1 MYTIDTIEQLRNEI
15 KHHNHCYYVLN
26 EPQIPDS
33 AYDALVEQLKQLEK
47 QYPESIVND
56 SPTQS
61 VSGRADSIFA
71 KVKHELPMLSLDNAL
86 DDPALV
92 NFYNRVADTIQESN
106 LCFIGE
112 PKFDGIAI
120 SLHYYRGVLDQ
131 AITRGDGT
139 IGEDVTLNAV
149 MIESIPE
156 RLLDTTI
163 KHLEVR
169 GEIYMPR
176 SVFNQ
181 VNHRLLCNNE
191 KLLSNPRNAAS
202 GTMRQLDPNMVA
214 TRPLTFTAYG
224 YGSLSESLG
233 DNYLEIITRLQALGI
248 PISNQ
253 LRVLHGLNQCREY
266 FNRLQKM
273 RDSLDYDID
282 GVVFKLNSLRYQ
294 SMLGDTAHHPRWAIA
309 RKFPPLEVLT
319 KILAVDFQVG
329 RTGAITP
336 VARVTPVN
344 INGVIVSN
352 ATLHNMDEIYR
363 KDLCINDTV
372 IIRRAGDVIP
382 EIVKPIIEYRDHPLP
397 IKLPTYCP
405 VCGSLID
412 KPMDE
417 AVARCTGGIACP
429 AQFKSA
435 LLYFVSRKA
444 MNIDGLGSKLIE
456 QLVDNKLVLDL
467 ADLYRLSL
475 SQLLTVERL
484 GIQSANKILNNIQ
497 SSKSTTFARFIYALG
512 IRHIGHNTAKEI
524 ASIYGSLTELSD
536 SLNTDDYKYQQLLK
550 AIGPVATASLRQF
563 IHNDKTREVVN
574 KLINLGIYWT
584 TEIKSASKLA
594 GKTFVITGSL
604 SQPRDTIVAKI
615 EQSGGKV
622 TNSLSSKVSYLVVGD
637 NPGSKLAKANE
648 LGIPVITELQLEDM
662 MV

>member
-1 MYTIDTIEQLRNEI
+1 MYTIDNIDQLRAEI
-15 KHHNHCYYVLN
+15 NRHNHCYYVLN

-47 QYPESIVND
+47 HYPESITKN

-61 VSGRADSIFA
+61 VAGRADSIFA
-71 KVKHELPMLSLDNAL
+71 KVNHELPMLSLDNAL
-86 DDPALV
+86 DDTALL
-92 NFYNRVADTIQESN
+92 NFYNRVTDTIQESN

-139 IGEDVTLNAV
+139 IGEDVTHNALV
-149 MIESIPE
+149 IESIPKQ
-156 RLLDTTI
+156 LLDTSI

-176 SVFNQ
+176 PVFKALNE
-181 VNHRLLCNNE
+181 RLLASNE

-214 TRPLTFTAYG
+214 ARPLTFTAYG

-253 LRVLHGLNQCREY
+253 LRVLHGLNDCREY
-266 FNRLQKM
+266 FDYLQTI
-273 RDSLDYDID
+273 RNSLDYDID

-294 SMLGDTAHHPRWAIA
+294 TMLGDTAHHPRWAIA

-336 VARVTPVN
+336 VARVIPVN
-344 INGVIVSN
+344 INGVMIAN
-352 ATLHNMDEIYR
+352 ATLHNMDEIRR
-363 KDLCINDTV
+363 KDLYINDMV

-382 EIVKPIIEYRDHPLP
+382 EIVKPVTDYRNDPLP
-397 IKLPTYCP
+397 ITLPTYCP
-405 VCGSLID
+405 VCGSIID
-412 KPMDE
+412 KPIDE
-417 AVARCTGGIACP
+417 AVARCTGGLACP

-435 LLYFVSRKA
+435 LLHFVSRKA
-444 MNIDGLGSKLIE
+444 MNIDGLGSKLID
-456 QLVDNKLVLDL
+456 QLVDSRLVLELSDL
-467 ADLYRLSL
+467 FELSL
-475 SQLLTVERL
+475 SQLLTIDRL
-484 GIQSANKILNNIQ
+484 GIQSATKLLNNIQ
-497 SSKSTTFARFIYALG
+497 SSKATTYARFIYALG

-524 ASIYGSLTELSD
+524 ANIYSTLTELSD
-536 SLNTDDYKYQQLLK
+536 SLHTDDHKYQLLFK

-563 IHNDKTREVVN
+563 IMNDKTREVVN
-574 KLINLGIYWT
+574 KLINLGIHWVN
-584 TEIKSASKLA
+584 EVKSSSNLA
-594 GKTFVITGSL
+594 GKTFVLTGSL
-604 SQPRDTIVAKI
+604 SQPRDIIVAKI
-615 EQSGGKV
+615 EQLGGRV
-622 TNSLSSKVSYLVVGD
+622 TNSLSNKVSYLVVGD
-637 NPGSKLAKANE
+637 SPGSKLAKANE
-648 LGIPVITELQLEDM
+648 LGIPVITELQLEDILT
-662 MV
+662 

>member
-1 MYTIDTIEQLRNEI
+1 MHTIDNIEQLRNEI
-15 KHHNHCYYVLN
+15 KHHDHCYYVLN

-47 QYPESIVND
+47 QYPESITSD
-56 SPTQS
+56 SPTQI
-61 VSGRADSIFA
+61 VSGKADPIFA
-71 KVKHELPMLSLDNAL
+71 KVSHEIPMLSLDNAL
-86 DDPALV
+86 DDLALV
-92 NFYNRVADTIQESN
+92 NFYNRIADIIQEP
-106 LCFIGE
+106 LPCFIGE

-139 IGEDVTLNAV
+139 IGEDVTHNALV
-149 MIESIPE
+149 IESIPKQ
-156 RLLDTTI
+156 LNDTKI

-181 VNHRLLCNNE
+181 INTRLIASHE
-191 KLLSNPRNAAS
+191 KPLSNPRNAAS
-202 GTMRQLDPNMVA
+202 GTMRQLDPVMVA
-214 TRPLTFTAYG
+214 ARPLTFTAYG
-224 YGSLSESLG
+224 YGTISESLG
-233 DNYLEIITRLQALGI
+233 NNYLEIITRLKALGI
-248 PISNQ
+248 PISDQ
-253 LRVLHGLNQCREY
+253 LQVLHGLNKCRDY
-266 FNRLQKM
+266 FSYLQSI

-282 GVVFKLNSLRYQ
+282 GVVFKLNDLRYQ
-294 SMLGDTAHHPRWAIA
+294 TMLGDTSHHPRWAIA

-344 INGVIVSN
+344 INGVMVSN
-352 ATLHNMDEIYR
+352 ATLHNMDEIRR
-363 KDLCINDTV
+363 KDLHINDTV

-382 EIVKPIIEYRDHPLP
+382 EIVKPIIEYRDHP
-397 IKLPTYCP
+397 ISITLPTYCP
-405 VCGSLID
+405 ICGSLID
-412 KPMDE
+412 KPTDE

-435 LLYFVSRKA
+435 LLHFVSRKA
-444 MNIDGLGSKLIE
+444 MNIDGIGNKLID

-467 ADLYRLSL
+467 AGLYQLTL
-475 SQLLTVERL
+475 SQLLSIDRL
-484 GIQSANKILNNIQ
+484 GIQLANKILSNIQ
-497 SSKSTTFARFIYALG
+497 ASKATTFARFIYALG
-512 IRHIGHNTAKEI
+512 IRHIGHSTAKDI
-524 ASIYGSLTELSD
+524 ASIYSTLTELSD
-536 SLNTDDYKYQQLLK
+536 SLHTDDYKYRQLFK

-563 IHNDKTREVVN
+563 ILNDKTREVVN
-574 KLINLGIYWT
+574 KLINLGIHWT
-584 TEIKSASKLA
+584 SEVKTASNIA

-604 SQPRDTIVAKI
+604 SQPRDTVVAKI

-622 TNSLSSKVSYLVVGD
+622 TNSLSSKVSYLVAGD

-648 LGIPVITELQLEDM
+648 LGIPVITELELEELL
-662 MV
+662 